1 MLLSQQFSI
10 LCRSSTKTKLPSPSP
25 LRIPHPPIDLPQ
37 IHPIHLALRNLAH
50 HSRRASRHNTKT
62 RNHHIWRHDTAIQDP
77 HIVLNDR
84 ELADHDVGPDI
95 DVRADER
102 GFDDGGGSDED
113 VVGDFEGVVG
123 ELPAYRLSTQL
134 ILPLNSL
141 REMRTLYTASQAA
154 STHTHG

>member
-1 MLLSQQFSI
+1 
-10 LCRSSTKTKLPSPSP
+10 
-25 LRIPHPPIDLPQ
+25 
-37 IHPIHLALRNLAH
+37 
-50 HSRRASRHNTKT
+50 
-62 RNHHIWRHDTAIQDP
+62 
-77 HIVLNDR
+77 
-84 ELADHDVGPDI
+84 
-95 DVRADER
+95 VRADER